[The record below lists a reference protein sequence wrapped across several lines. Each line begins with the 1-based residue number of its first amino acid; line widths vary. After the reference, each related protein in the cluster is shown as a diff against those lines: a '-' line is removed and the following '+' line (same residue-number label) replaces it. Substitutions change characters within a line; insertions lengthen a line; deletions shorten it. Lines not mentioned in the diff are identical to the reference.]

1 MKALKADIIS
11 QLRKEILAMSGV
23 QPALAEEVVNEE
35 LPFMQAH
42 FPFAVFPRA
51 AVHELI
57 CSAQEDIA
65 ASSGFVASLLS
76 SLFTTAAPMIWI
88 SEQRQVFPS
97 GLVPFNI
104 DPSQI
109 IFIQPANAKETLWVT
124 EEALKC
130 KGISAV
136 VAEMSGIEFLHS
148 RRFQLAVEKSL
159 VTAFIINHK
168 KGDAANNACISRW
181 KITTAKSYVQDGLPG
196 VGNPVW
202 DVQLEKIR
210 NGKIG
215 NWLLQWDGD
224 TIKEVK
230 TKEAIIASTMLRKKT
245 G

>member
-1 MKALKADIIS
+1 MKVLKADIIT

-23 QPALAEEVVNEE
+23 QAALAEEVVNKE
-35 LPFMQAH
+35 LPFMQEH
-42 FPFAVFPRA
+42 FPAAVFPRA
-51 AVHELI
+51 AVHELV
-57 CSAQEDIA
+57 CKEPEDIT

-76 SLFTTAAPMIWI
+76 SLFNTAAPLIWI
-88 SEQRQVFPS
+88 SEQRQVFPG

-109 IFIQPANAKETLWVT
+109 IFIHPANAKETLWVT

-130 KGISAV
+130 KGIGAV
-136 VAEMSGIEFLHS
+136 VAEMSGVEFLHS

-168 KGDAANNACISRW
+168 KGEAANNACISRW
-181 KITTAKSYVQDGLPG
+181 KITTAKSHIQDGLPG

-202 DVQLEKIR
+202 YVQLEKIR
-210 NGKIG
+210 NGKAG
-215 NWLLQWDGD
+215 NWLLQWDGNM
-224 TIKEVK
+224 IKEIK
-230 TKEAIIASTMLRKKT
+230 NKEAIIASTMLRKKT